1 MFEEIDYLGFPLS
14 VSEEFQKRNTNL
26 TISPSFIDSL
36 QEIQNLCIQKNKNL
50 VVYLSMAFG
59 NPYGE
64 KYHPEI
70 ISDLINKLHFLDVKT
85 ITF

>member
-1 MFEEIDYLGFPLS
+1 MYDEIDYLGFPLS
-14 VSEEFQKRNTNL
+14 VSEEFQKRNTNKS
-26 TISPSFIDSL
+26 ISQAYGFFTRNTKFMYSEEQKFSSIFIY
-36 QEIQNLCIQKNKNL
+36 E
-50 VVYLSMAFG
+50 AFG

-70 ISDLINKLHFLDVKT
+70 ITELTNKLHILDVKT